1 MIQSASLP
9 PHSHSSTGRFH
20 PVSQT
25 GLAAALCA
33 TLMLSGCI
41 MHGVMVHKNGT
52 PLGVVQGESDLL
64 PKPGISQVLSPQ
76 DTVRVQIL
84 PLVTGGSSLVLE
96 PYDTIKYEFSFFGGE
111 YHILPGDELA
121 VHFVS
126 DPKRDV
132 SPVVQPDGKI
142 TLPDAGEVLALGRT
156 PAQLAEDIDAA
167 YRDQMKQPNVSVSL
181 TKSSLSLSASAGEAP
196 DVLSGEAVVQDDGMV
211 SIPKIGRVPAAGLTV
226 AKLSENLSALASKQF
241 ETSMAVQVSRQIPMV
256 DKEKEGLVGYDQMI
270 MISADGRLALPEL
283 GTFAAAGNTIAQMQ
297 EEIHLA
303 LINRYKGD
311 LTVAMEIEQ
320 SQARIIYVD
329 GEVGHPGA
337 YPLAP
342 NMTVLQAVSAA
353 GGVANTGNMHRVT
366 LIHRDNKSDVYV
378 YVTNLNDFINSGM
391 KNTDLALSSQDI
403 VVVPKTAIAVAD
415 QWIDQYV
422 TGILPFSRNVSYS
435 YSNGTVKSIVP

>member
-25 GLAAALCA
+25 RLAAALCA

-52 PLGVVQGESDLL
+52 PLGVVQGESVLL

>member
-52 PLGVVQGESDLL
+52 QLGVVQGESDLL

-84 PLVTGGSSLVLE
+84 PLVAGGSSLVLE
-96 PYDTIKYEFSFFGGE
+96 PYDTIKYEISFFGGE
-111 YHILPGDELA
+111 YHILPGDELS

-126 DPKRDV
+126 DPKRDI
-132 SPVVQPDGKI
+132 SPIVQPDGKI
-142 TLPDAGEVLALGRT
+142 TLPDAGEVPALGRT

-167 YRDQMKQPNVSVSL
+167 YRDQLKKPDVSVSL

-211 SIPKIGRVPAAGLTV
+211 SIPKIGRVPAAGITV

-241 ETSMAVQVSRQIPMV
+241 ETSMSVQVSRQIPMV

-283 GTFAAAGNTIAQMQ
+283 GTFAAAGNTVAQMQ

-337 YPLAP
+337 YPGHPHSPRQQKRCVCLCHKLERLHQQRCEEYRPGAF
-342 NMTVLQAVSAA
+342 LS
-353 GGVANTGNMHRVT
+353 GHRRCSEDR
-366 LIHRDNKSDVYV
+366 HRRGRPMD
-378 YVTNLNDFINSGM
+378 
-391 KNTDLALSSQDI
+391 
-403 VVVPKTAIAVAD
+403 
-415 QWIDQYV
+415 
-422 TGILPFSRNVSYS
+422 
-435 YSNGTVKSIVP
+435 

>member
-1 MIQSASLP
+1 LRPA
-9 PHSHSSTGRFH
+9 
-20 PVSQT
+20 

-33 TLMLSGCI
+33 ALMLSACAD
-41 MHGVMVHKNGT
+41 HLVRVHENGVA
-52 PLGVVQGESDLL
+52 LGVIQGESGLL
-64 PKPGISQVLSPQ
+64 PQPTISQVLSPQ

-84 PLVTGGSSLVLE
+84 PLASGGGSLALE
-96 PYDTIKYEFSFFGGE
+96 PYDTVKYEFSFFGGE

-142 TLPDAGEVLALGRT
+142 TLLDAGEVLALGRT

-167 YRDQMKQPNVSVSL
+167 YRDQMKQPDASVSL
-181 TKSSLSLSASAGEAP
+181 TKSSLSGGTSSGEAP

-226 AKLSENLSALASKQF
+226 AKLSEDLSALASKQF
-241 ETSMAVQVSRQIPMV
+241 ETSMAVQVSREIPMV
-256 DKEKEGLVGYDQMI
+256 DKEKEGLVGYDEMLT
-270 MISADGRLALPEL
+270 ISPDGRLALPEL
-283 GTFAAAGNTIAQMQ
+283 GTFAAAGSTIAQMQ
-297 EEIHLA
+297 DEIHRA
-303 LINRYKGD
+303 LIGRYKGD

-337 YPLAP
+337 FPLAP
-342 NMTVLQAVSAA
+342 NMTMLQAVTAA
-353 GGVANTGNMHRVT
+353 GGVITTGDMHRVT
-366 LIHRDNKSDVYV
+366 LIHRDNKNDVYV
-378 YVTNLNDFINSGM
+378 YTTNLNDFINSGA

-415 QWIDQYV
+415 QWMDQYV
-422 TGILPFSRNVSYS
+422 TEILPFSRNVSYS
-435 YSNGTVKSIVP
+435 YTQGTIKSLAPSIAP